1 MRIAKGL
8 DTQLQEEAYQDTC
21 KRDGSPIA
29 VNNKP
34 VFGTTEWAAS
44 NVNIIKGCSNDC
56 KYCFSKE
63 MSIRFKRKSPEN
75 WKQEEV
81 NWEVYN
87 RKVRYREG
95 YIMFPST
102 HDITPEHLDLAIDFL
117 KRLLAAGNKVLI
129 VSKPSFECIKTICD
143 TFAEYKDKILFR
155 FTIGSVSSL
164 TLKFWEPNAPDYE
177 ERRRA
182 LVYAFENGYQTS
194 ISCEPMLDNK
204 INKVIDELS
213 QYVTDAI
220 WLGKMNFAIR
230 RLRTNGQ
237 LNAETQKAAVQLLE
251 WQNDTAIK
259 KLYKRYK
266 DNPQIKWK
274 ESIKKVVGL
283 EVSTI
288 KGEDK

>member
-1 MRIAKGL
+1 MSEKM
-8 DTQLQEEAYQDTC
+8 C
-21 KRDGSPIA
+21 KT
-29 VNNKP
+29 KP

-63 MSIRFKRKSPEN
+63 MAIRFKRKTPEN

-81 NWEVYN
+81 NLEAFN
-87 RKVRYREG
+87 KNPRYRDG

-117 KRLLAAGNKVLI
+117 KRLLSVGNKVLI
-129 VSKPSFECIKTICD
+129 VSKPSYSCIKQICD
-143 TFAEYKDKILFR
+143 TFTEYKDQILFR
-155 FTIGSVSSL
+155 FTIGSSSSK
-164 TLKFWEPNAPDYE
+164 TLRFWEPNAPDYY
-177 ERRRA
+177 ERKQA
-182 LVYAFENGYQTS
+182 LVYAFEAGYQTS

-204 INKVIDELS
+204 IDKVIDDLS

-237 LNAETQKAAVQLLE
+237 LNDETRAAAEQLLK
-251 WQNDTAIK
+251 WQSDKNITA
-259 KLYKRYK
+259 LYNRYK

-274 ESIKKVVGL
+274 ESIKKVVGI